1 MNQKYY
7 YKIDV
12 PGRYGYSFMVV
23 SNNELDETQVLN
35 KALMHELFDDKKDA
49 NYAIIDDLI
58 SNYDIENFKNCTY
71 EID

>member
-1 MNQKYY
+1 MNQKHY

>member
-35 KALMHELFDDKKDA
+35 KALVHELFDDKKDA
-49 NYAIIDDLI
+49 NYAIIDDII
-58 SNYDIENFKNCTY
+58 SNYDIEIFKNCTY

>member
-35 KALMHELFDDKKDA
+35 KALVHELFDDKKDA

-58 SNYDIENFKNCTY
+58 SNYDIEIFKNCTY

>member
-12 PGRYGYSFMVV
+12 PGRYGYSFMAV

-35 KALMHELFDDKKDA
+35 KALVHELFDDKKDA
-49 NYAIIDDLI
+49 NYAIIDDII
-58 SNYDIENFKNCTY
+58 SNYDIEIFKNCTY

>member
-35 KALMHELFDDKKDA
+35 KALVHELFDDKKDA

-58 SNYDIENFKNCTY
+58 SNYDIENFKDCTY
-71 EID
+71 KID

>member
-12 PGRYGYSFMVV
+12 PGRHGYSFMVV
-23 SNNELDETQVLN
+23 SNNELDEIQVLD
-35 KALMHELFDDKKDA
+35 KALVYGLFNDNVDA
-49 NYAIIDDLI
+49 NYAIIDNLI
-58 SNYDIENFKNCTY
+58 SNYDIENFKDCTY

>member
-12 PGRYGYSFMVV
+12 PGRDGYSFMVV
-23 SNNELDETQVLN
+23 SNTELNEIQVLD
-35 KALMHELFDDKKDA
+35 KAFVQGLFNDDIDA
-49 NYAIIDDLI
+49 NYATIDKLI
-58 SNYDIENFKNCTY
+58 DNYDIENFKNCTY

>member
-23 SNNELDETQVLN
+23 SNNELDKTQVLN
-35 KALMHELFDDKKDA
+35 KALVHELFDDKKDA

-58 SNYDIENFKNCTY
+58 SNYDIEIFKNCTY

>member
-35 KALMHELFDDKKDA
+35 KALVHELFDDKKDA

>member
-35 KALMHELFDDKKDA
+35 KALMHGLFNDNVDA
-49 NYAIIDDLI
+49 NYAIIDNLI
-58 SNYDIENFKNCTY
+58 SNYDIENFKDCTY

>member
-12 PGRYGYSFMVV
+12 SGRYGYSFMVV

-35 KALMHELFDDKKDA
+35 KALVHELFDDKKMQ
-49 NYAIIDDLI
+49 IMLLLMI
-58 SNYDIENFKNCTY
+58 SLVIMTLKFSKIVLTK
-71 EID
+71 